1 MQTANLLLHQLRS
14 GTSEEAEEDASQRAR
29 STKPP
34 SADGVRDQLTGAMTI
49 SALLAGFA
57 VGLSTTV
64 TADEIRD
71 YARWLNSYHA
81 YARFA
86 QLNKDWKI
94 PTEAGSPQPSYGCG
108 EDDKDAA
115 IPDRQRTPRIIQT
128 RWLFKL
134 KPAVG
139 SQITTSV
146 TR

>member
-71 YARWLNSYHA
+71 YARWELQTFLGRNSTLCTA
-81 YARFA
+81 YEPLGLVDR
-86 QLNKDWKI
+86 
-94 PTEAGSPQPSYGCG
+94 C
-108 EDDKDAA
+108 AA
-115 IPDRQRTPRIIQT
+115 LTN
-128 RWLFKL
+128 
-134 KPAVG
+134 
-139 SQITTSV
+139 
-146 TR
+146 